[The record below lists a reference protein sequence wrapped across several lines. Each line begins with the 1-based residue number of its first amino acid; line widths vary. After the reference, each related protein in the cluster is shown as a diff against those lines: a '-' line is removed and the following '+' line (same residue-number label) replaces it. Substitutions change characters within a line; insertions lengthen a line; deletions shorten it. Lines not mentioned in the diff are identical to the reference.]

1 MKERKLKPGKETIL
15 ICLGTANLVLAA
27 GGLFFLAGEN
37 RSLLRQ
43 VQELQVKVSQME
55 GSVTDT
61 VRGISSEI
69 QRGQERAD
77 SFVDQFQVTVT
88 SKDSLRAEVHV
99 TADLKEYREGED
111 V

>member
-1 MKERKLKPGKETIL
+1 MKDRKLKLGKEMIL

-43 VQELQVKVSQME
+43 VQELQVRVSQME

-77 SFVDQFQVTVT
+77 SFVDQFQV
-88 SKDSLRAEVHV
+88 DSHP
-99 TADLKEYREGED
+99 EG
-111 V
+111 

>member
-1 MKERKLKPGKETIL
+1 MKERKFKARKRNDFGLSWDGEPG
-15 ICLGTANLVLAA
+15 LVA

-88 SKDSLRAEVHV
+88 RRIV
-99 TADLKEYREGED
+99 
-111 V
+111 